1 MKKKIALLLCAAML
15 LVASCA
21 MAATDVTFET
31 GFDSFDV
38 RFVSEDD
45 VPVEAMAS
53 DGSLLLLFG
62 DARDEDPNH
71 LQFYVTVAISEET
84 VFDGADLADATPEQ
98 IDGVFRYATGA
109 LNGEADGIYTYK
121 TFDLDDGVRAIS
133 IVEEAARS
141 QAWVLT
147 IEDGVFVQAFA
158 SYPDLHE
165 VTDEDID
172 KAIQLMDAL
181 QFVQKDAQA
190 DAEETAPAE
199 AEAAETEATEAAETE
214 AAEAAE
220 TEAAEAAEAAP
231 AEAEAAEAEEAPAQE

>member
-1 MKKKIALLLCAAML
+1 MKKKIAFLLCAAML

-31 GFDSFDV
+31 DFDNFDV

-53 DGSLLLLFG
+53 DGALLLLFG
-62 DARDEDPNH
+62 DVSDDDPNH
-71 LQFYVTVAISEET
+71 LQFYATVAISEET

-98 IDGVFRYATGA
+98 IDGVFQYATGA

-133 IVEEAARS
+133 IVEEAVRS

-147 IEDGVFVQAFA
+147 IKDGVFVQAFA
-158 SYPDLHE
+158 SYSDLHE
-165 VTDEDID
+165 VTDEDVD
-172 KAIQLMDAL
+172 KAIQLMDAF
-181 QFVQKDAQA
+181 QFVQKDVQA
-190 DAEETAPAE
+190 DAEETAPVE
-199 AEAAETEATEAAETE
+199 AEAAEAETAE
-214 AAEAAE
+214 TVEPAEAETTAAEAAE
-220 TEAAEAAEAAP
+220 TEAAP
-231 AEAEAAEAEEAPAQE
+231 AE